1 MAKSD
6 VRYGAEIR
14 SREYKVRSQKNASYA
29 CPKCGKERVRRKSN
43 SVWECKSCNA
53 VFAGGAYS
61 FSTPTG
67 EVAKMTIWEYQ
78 RR

>member
-14 SREYKVRSQKNASYA
+14 SREYKVRAQKTSSYQ
-29 CPKCGKERVRRKSN
+29 CPKCGKKKVRRKSN
-43 SVWECKSCNA
+43 SIWKCRSCA
-53 VFAGGAYS
+53 AIFAGGAFS
-61 FSTPTG
+61 FTTPTG
-67 EVAKMTIWEYQ
+67 EVAKRTITEYQ